1 MTSKEILDANPKA
14 ASLIHDYYLNLLL
27 DSLEDESLPP
37 EFKEF
42 AREKGV
48 PFENIIAMMEANPR
62 QMLDFFD
69 EQEIYINVT
78 RYKASDGNTYSI
90 LDHNSTVKSGKVFNT
105 RKEADL
111 EGVKLAIEMLEEKL
125 NSLEKTNEDS

>member
-1 MTSKEILDANPKA
+1 MKSKEILDANPKA
-14 ASLIHDYYLNLLL
+14 ASLIHDYYLNKLL
-27 DSLEDESLPP
+27 DSLEDDNLPA

-48 PFENIIAMMEANPR
+48 PMENIAAMLEANPR

-69 EQEIYINVT
+69 EREIYINIT

-90 LDHNSTVKSGKVFNT
+90 LDHNSTVSSSKVFNT
-105 RKEADL
+105 RKEADAA
-111 EGVKLAIEMLEEKL
+111 GVLLAIELLEEKL